1 MGIIQMCKVQLDSS
15 TFCHMQ
21 QMQVFI
27 QPKDLS
33 LSSIKVV
40 KKLKNSL
47 CTLCPLMRF
56 NTCRLTLALIACLGV
71 KFSSFIT
78 QSVFNKVDIYG
89 NVNDSA
95 SGDLEAKLEQI

>member
-1 MGIIQMCKVQLDSS
+1 MHFMSINEIQYL
-15 TFCHMQ
+15 
-21 QMQVFI
+21 QV
-27 QPKDLS
+27 
-33 LSSIKVV
+33 
-40 KKLKNSL
+40 
-47 CTLCPLMRF
+47 
-56 NTCRLTLALIACLGV
+56 LTLALIACLGV